1 MGMFPFGGACCFLA
15 LDLAFWRCMWLFSG
29 GCGFLAVDVAFWRW
43 MLPFGGECSALVVDV
58 DFWLWMLFLLP
69 DVYVFFMGI
78 HFQAAAADHQ
88 VPR

>member
-1 MGMFPFGGACCFLA
+1 
-15 LDLAFWRCMWLFSG
+15 MWLFGG

-69 DVYVFFMGI
+69 DVYVLLMGI
-78 HFQAAAADHQ
+78 HFQAAAAADHQ

>member
-15 LDLAFWRCMWLFSG
+15 LDLAFWRCMWLFGG

-43 MLPFGGECSALVVDV
+43 MLPFGGECSALLVDV
-58 DFWLWMLFLLP
+58 DFFCGCCFCCQMYMF
-69 DVYVFFMGI
+69 FFMGI
-78 HFQAAAADHQ
+78 HFQAAADHQ